1 MIQKNPPFEH
11 KKCVRTL
18 EIFCSCVS
26 DFNNFI
32 ENAHHRQKTEMWLV
46 KEEHDERDEE
56 EKVILILKMCGC
68 K

>member
-1 MIQKNPPFEH
+1 MEDGGGDEEKIDWTH
-11 KKCVRTL
+11 
-18 EIFCSCVS
+18 

-56 EKVILILKMCGC
+56 EKKPVNWFKSL
-68 K
+68 